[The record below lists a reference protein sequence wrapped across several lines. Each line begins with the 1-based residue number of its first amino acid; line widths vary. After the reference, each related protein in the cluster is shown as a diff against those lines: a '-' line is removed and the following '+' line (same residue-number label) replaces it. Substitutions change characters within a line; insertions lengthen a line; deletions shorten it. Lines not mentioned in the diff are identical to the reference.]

1 MRDRLT
7 LRLQEQSQ
15 IADARRRVV
24 ALANFLDFD
33 ETQRAKVALV
43 VTEMATNLV
52 KHVPH
57 GGQLLVWGIVEQDM
71 TGLEILSLDGG
82 PGIESVRR
90 ALQNGYST
98 VGSPGTGLGA
108 IQRQAAFF
116 DIYSR
121 PHQGTAMLVHLWAK
135 PGSPRQPSQRRL
147 ILDGIHVAKPGQ
159 DVSGDA
165 WAVSYRPDG
174 ALLLLAD
181 GLGHG
186 PDAALAAGE
195 AVKAFY
201 RQHRRPPAQILEAI
215 HRELSNTRGAAVA
228 VAHVA
233 LDTKQVTYAGIGN
246 ISTLLLAPDGRR
258 QLVSYNGTVGHLIH
272 KIREFNYPWSE
283 ETVMVMHSDGL
294 NTRWS
299 LDAYPGLARRH
310 PALIAGVL
318 YRDFRR
324 GNDDVA
330 IVVARSLQ

>member
-24 ALANFLDFD
+24 NLAKFLDFD
-33 ETQRAKVALV
+33 ETQQAKVALV

-52 KHVPH
+52 KHVAH
-57 GGQLLVWGIVEQDM
+57 GGQLLVWGIVEQGM
-71 TGLEILSLDGG
+71 AGLEILSLDQG
-82 PGIESVRR
+82 PGIESVRS

-98 VGSPGTGLGA
+98 AGSSGTGLGA
-108 IQRQAAFF
+108 IRRQVAFF

-121 PHQGTAMLVHLWAK
+121 SGQGTAVLVHLWAK
-135 PGSPRQPSQRRL
+135 PGARQRQSGRRL
-147 ILDGIHVAKPGQ
+147 KLDGVHVAKPGQ

-165 WAVSYRPDG
+165 WAIAYRPDG
-174 ALLLLAD
+174 GLLVLAD

-186 PDAALAAGE
+186 ADAALAAGE

-201 RQHRRPPAQILEAI
+201 RQHRLPPGQILEAI
-215 HRELSNTRGAAVA
+215 HRELRNTRGAAVA
-228 VAHVA
+228 VAHIA
-233 LDTKQVTYAGIGN
+233 LDAQQVTYAGIGN
-246 ISTLLLAPDGRR
+246 ISGVLLAPDRRR
-258 QLVSYNGTVGHLIH
+258 QLVSYHGTVGHRLH
-272 KIREFNYPWSE
+272 GVREFTYPWSE
-283 ETVMVMHSDGL
+283 QTVMVMHSDGL
-294 NTRWS
+294 NTRWN
-299 LDAYPGLARRH
+299 LDAYPGLTRRH

-330 IVVARSLQ
+330 ILVAK